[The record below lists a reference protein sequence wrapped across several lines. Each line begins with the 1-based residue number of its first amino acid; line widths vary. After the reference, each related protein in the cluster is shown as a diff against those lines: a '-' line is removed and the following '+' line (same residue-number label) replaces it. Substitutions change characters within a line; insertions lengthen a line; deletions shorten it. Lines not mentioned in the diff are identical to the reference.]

1 MGEEPS
7 YMPLQDWILYNLRV
21 YAAKVGFDD
30 PAMNNALVYLSKY
43 AWDQL
48 MLAEVGEG
56 GELFVNELLNACM
69 GNPYTR
75 DEEEWDEHAECVAKM
90 LKPFVDALRE
100 HLENLHEKI
109 REAAREAAGILTSEG
124 DG

>member
-21 YAAKVGFDD
+21 YASRVGFDD
-30 PAMNNALVYLSKY
+30 PALSNALVFLSGY

-90 LKPFVDALRE
+90 LKPFVDALRPV
-100 HLENLHEKI
+100 LENLHEKI
-109 REAAREAAGILTSEG
+109 REAAREAVGELRG
-124 DG
+124 G